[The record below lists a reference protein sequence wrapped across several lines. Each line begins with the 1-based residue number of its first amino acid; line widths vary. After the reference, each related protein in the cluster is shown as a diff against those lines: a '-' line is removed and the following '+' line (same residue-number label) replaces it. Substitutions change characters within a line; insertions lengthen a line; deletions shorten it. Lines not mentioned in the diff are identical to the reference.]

1 MYRGVDM
8 GVDLHVQDLH
18 GPAYRQG
25 CGPHMQGDR
34 L

>member
-8 GVDLHVQDLH
+8 GVDLHVQ
-18 GPAYRQG
+18 GYRQG